1 MNVIE
6 RIEDLRN
13 RRGWTKYK
21 LAEEAMLTYSTL
33 SAIYSRATPPKI
45 EILEMICNA
54 FGITL
59 AQFFAQNEEAQTV
72 TADEGEL
79 LELYRTLSLEKRLA
93 LLTLLK
99 NN

>member
-72 TADEGEL
+72 TEDEGEL